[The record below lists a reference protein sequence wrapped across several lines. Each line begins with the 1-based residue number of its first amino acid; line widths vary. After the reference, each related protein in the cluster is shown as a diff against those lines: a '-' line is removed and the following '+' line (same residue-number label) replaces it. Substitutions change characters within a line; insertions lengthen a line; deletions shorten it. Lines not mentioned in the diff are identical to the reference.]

1 MITSV
6 KFMLNKTIVHI
17 TTKKYS
23 IFTDTILSKQS
34 SFIL

>member
-6 KFMLNKTIVHI
+6 KFMVNKNIVHI